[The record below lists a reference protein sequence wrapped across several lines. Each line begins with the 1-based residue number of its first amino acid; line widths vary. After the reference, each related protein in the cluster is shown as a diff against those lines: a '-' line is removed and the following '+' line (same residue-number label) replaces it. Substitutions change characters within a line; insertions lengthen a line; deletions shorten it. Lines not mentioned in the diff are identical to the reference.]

1 MSSETAPTQVTMDLE
16 MSTTGST
23 KNANRSDTTKLRIK
37 NDNNMVKGASWSK
50 RISKK
55 LSKNFSITKV
65 KKLSRKISKTI
76 SMKKTPRSFEQMQ
89 DDKKLE
95 ISDGEQQQQQ
105 GAGHDSYLGV
115 NDTGPR
121 KTLAEVTRTSSE
133 RWNKDKKCI
142 AMVDRMRKFLFCLLC
157 LCIFAAFVW
166 TLVYGFQITMRYK
179 DMDPTTEFLSKNSTT
194 STLVYDTVEYHGA
207 ESWGTC
213 LRLNEFLLIYLSVQ
227 VVLTFFFSIYFGYNY
242 LFWNGVL
249 ADPPYKEYAVLAA
262 NFVNFCLSIYGVI
275 LFHTVLD
282 SCSVEM
288 ITYGQIYTIVITS
301 LYGLYCCS
309 IPGLFVAGFMM
320 TAGYDSDDD
329 NADIA
334 IQQSGTIC
342 MMPIF
347 AFFIASI
354 GMIVYGF
361 QISLRYIDIDPTT
374 EFLSKNL
381 TATTLVYGTV
391 EYRGAESWTACVK
404 VSEFVLVHLI
414 LRSIFICYCICKI
427 CMFMCAMC
435 ADDDSDD
442 DDDEENSLCIM
453 FRLFS
458 IFGSALADIGMLIA
472 GLVYFFDDNVVNYC
486 SSEITKY
493 FQIYAVINLGVYAL
507 VILRLCCIASMID
520 YDD

>member
-1 MSSETAPTQVTMDLE
+1 MVAIFFVVRFLNINSAITLPLTTHW
-16 MSTTGST
+16 ST
-23 KNANRSDTTKLRIK
+23 
-37 NDNNMVKGASWSK
+37 
-50 RISKK
+50 
-55 LSKNFSITKV
+55 
-65 KKLSRKISKTI
+65 
-76 SMKKTPRSFEQMQ
+76 
-89 DDKKLE
+89 
-95 ISDGEQQQQQ
+95 QQ

-115 NDTGPR
+115 NNTGPR
-121 KTLAEVTRTSSE
+121 KTLAEVTRTSSRK
-133 RWNKDKKCI
+133 RWNEDNKCI
-142 AMVDRMRKFLFCLLC
+142 GMVDRMRKFLFCLLC

-166 TLVYGFQITMRYK
+166 TLVYGFQITIRYK

-207 ESWGTC
+207 ESWGAC

-227 VVLTFFFSIYFGYNY
+227 VVLTFFFSIFFGFITLYWDC
-242 LFWNGVL
+242 FF
-249 ADPPYKEYAVLAA
+249 DDSYKWFAFLAA
-262 NFVNFCLSIYGVI
+262 NLVNLCLSIYGVI

-301 LYGLYCCS
+301 VYGLACCS
-309 IPGLFVAGFMM
+309 IPGLCVAG
-320 TAGYDSDDD
+320 TAGMADWGDDEE
-329 NADIA
+329 AVA
-334 IQQSGTIC
+334 IELCGGIC
-342 MMPIF
+342 IMPIF

-414 LRSIFICYCICKI
+414 LRSVFICYCIC
-427 CMFMCAMC
+427 MCMC
-435 ADDDSDD
+435 ADDDSDY
-442 DDDEENSLCIM
+442 DEENNLCIM

-486 SSEITKY
+486 LSEITKY

-507 VILRLCCIASMID
+507 VIFLLCCNASMR
-520 YDD
+520 DDDD